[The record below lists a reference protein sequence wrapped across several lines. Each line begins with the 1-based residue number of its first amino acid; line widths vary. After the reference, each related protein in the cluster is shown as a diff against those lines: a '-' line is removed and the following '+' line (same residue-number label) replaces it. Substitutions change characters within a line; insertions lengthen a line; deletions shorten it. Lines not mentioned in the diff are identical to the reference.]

1 MPSVP
6 ALTFNTGLHTLVDI
20 FGVKDRN
27 TDGWKF
33 NPYLRDMWRKEKR
46 GRNKG
51 NKEPKAIVNTCDVRE
66 LEEDTTTTGEGE
78 FSEHSHLQ
86 QTALVYG

>member
-1 MPSVP
+1 MSKRHV
-6 ALTFNTGLHTLVDI
+6 
-20 FGVKDRN
+20 
-27 TDGWKF
+27 
-33 NPYLRDMWRKEKR
+33 EKR
-46 GRNKG
+46 GRDKR

-78 FSEHSHLQ
+78 FSERSHPQ